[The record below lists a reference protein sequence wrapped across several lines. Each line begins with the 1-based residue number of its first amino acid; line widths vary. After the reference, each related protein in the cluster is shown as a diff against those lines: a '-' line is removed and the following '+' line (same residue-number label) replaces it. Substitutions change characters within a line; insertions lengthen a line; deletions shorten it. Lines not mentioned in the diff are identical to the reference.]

1 MGLAGKLNQPETFSL
16 GAGLKFKR
24 GRGGGSGGGGAG
36 GAGGVKIEHRV
47 GVQAPSDTIWELVH
61 DLSTWKAWN
70 PLYTEAQGEIRIG
83 SVLTLK
89 MELPGEK
96 PMTIRP
102 TVLEWVPREQLHWR
116 LKMMGGLVSNTRYI
130 EIEQLDTA
138 SCIVSNGEFFGG
150 FLGPN
155 VAKRMGGKVWRAFE
169 AMNLALKA
177 AAEAEWRAQGGA
189 PTSDA

>member
-1 MGLAGKLNQPETFSL
+1 MSLAGRLNQPATFSM

-24 GRGGGSGGGGAG
+24 GGRGSGGGSGGG

-47 GVQAPSDTIWELVH
+47 GVQAPSDIIWELVY
-61 DLSTWKAWN
+61 DLSTWKDWN
-70 PLYTEAQGEIRIG
+70 PLYTEAAGEVRIG
-83 SVLTLK
+83 STLTLK

-96 PMTIRP
+96 PMTIQP

-130 EIEQLDTA
+130 EIESLGEA
-138 SCIVSNGEFFGG
+138 SCIVSNGEIFGG
-150 FLGPN
+150 FLGPQA
-155 VAKRMGGKVWRAFE
+155 AKRVGGKVWRGFE
-169 AMNLALKA
+169 AMNEALKS
-177 AAEAEWRAQGGA
+177 AAEARWQAQGGA